1 MLEKQVF
8 ETIKRIEL
16 EQKYLH
22 NKKIDSLMFSKC
34 KFDAKGT
41 FVKWK
46 SRLAARGD
54 QQEASMF
61 GVERS
66 SPTANM
72 ISVNCLL
79 SIGVNKQMV
88 IYTSDV
94 PGAYLHADL
103 DETIIM

>member
-1 MLEKQVF
+1 
-8 ETIKRIEL
+8 
-16 EQKYLH
+16 
-22 NKKIDSLMFSKC
+22 
-34 KFDAKGT
+34 
-41 FVKWK
+41 
-46 SRLAARGD
+46 
-54 QQEASMF
+54 MF

-79 SIGVNKQMV
+79 SIGVSKQMV

-103 DETIIM
+103 DETIIMRLPRSCTTIWLTLLGIPEEAWYLWIIDGYVHVKLKKALYGLVQSSLL